1 MKKVLLI
8 LITLFIYSNVYALSN
23 IELYISNENGAE
35 GMNNST
41 IINVP
46 YQTKVIL
53 QSINEEEANV
63 LYNGA
68 NVIIKN
74 KDLKPVKDT
83 YEIID
88 GVELSTEG
96 AVKAYTKSLTLYKGP
111 NNVLFDEIRLTVPQ
125 YTEIAYKYVDNN
137 VNPEYA
143 YITYEGTSGWLLLN
157 TSNENIAIKEQGTV
171 IVTNSKS
178 INLRR
183 DFDGEYIEL
192 SIPDNTIL
200 NYDYVSKYQYRVSYN
215 NELLWLSIS
224 NIDALAASSSAVVT
238 ANVQD
243 KVYYTPVTARTR
255 ELYAF
260 TESAQIN
267 AKFAY
272 RNFYYIEYNDIKGW
286 IKTNNNSNS
295 SIKIVPTEK
304 KEEVVEVPT
313 IGTTEEKQ
321 KGKVPTK
328 VELIIIISL
337 AVLLLLSLT
346 SLIAIVIMNKKKGG
360 ELIKNTNSSTP
371 EVEKTE

>member
-23 IELYISNENGAE
+23 VELYISNENGAE
-35 GMNNST
+35 GINNST

-63 LYNGA
+63 LYNGV

-83 YEIID
+83 
-88 GVELSTEG
+88 
-96 AVKAYTKSLTLYKGP
+96 
-111 NNVLFDEIRLTVPQ
+111 LFDEIKLTVPQ
-125 YTEIAYKYVDNN
+125 DTEIAYKYVDNN

-224 NIDALAASSSAVVT
+224 NIDALAASSSTVVT

-272 RNFYYIEYNDIKGW
+272 RNFYYIEYNNIKGW

-313 IGTTEEKQ
+313 IGATEEKQ

-360 ELIKNTNSSTP
+360 ELIKNTNPSTP